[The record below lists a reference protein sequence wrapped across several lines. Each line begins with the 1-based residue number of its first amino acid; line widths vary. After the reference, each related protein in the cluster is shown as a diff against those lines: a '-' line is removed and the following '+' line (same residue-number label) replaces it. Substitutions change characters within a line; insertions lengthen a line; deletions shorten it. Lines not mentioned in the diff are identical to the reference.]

1 MITSLQFG
9 CGVTLTFIVALGVV
23 GYLNGPLRKQLL
35 ELCGNAD
42 RVAFWAAFA
51 NVTVLLTPAVFAMSV
66 EPGYGPAPPPVL
78 AIAQQMKWGFVG
90 LVLSIMVLG
99 WVLGRFIPRQSVV
112 TVLPQAALPQPE
124 PAKQENE

>member
-1 MITSLQFG
+1 MLTSLLFG
-9 CGVTLTFIVALGVV
+9 CGVSLTFLVALGIV

-51 NVTVLLTPAVFAMSV
+51 NVTVVLTPAIFAMSV
-66 EPGYGPAPPPVL
+66 EPGDGAAQPPVL

-90 LVLSIMVLG
+90 LVFSILLLG
-99 WVLGRFIPRQSVV
+99 WILSRFIPRKPLVSG
-112 TVLPQAALPQPE
+112 LPQSGLPQSQLAQAE
-124 PAKQENE
+124 RA